1 MAYQVL
7 IERKAEKDL
16 KKLPK
21 EIQGKII
28 ETILNLKNN
37 SRPFSVRKIS
47 DSNNYYRLRVSDY
60 RIIYEINDDKKKI
73 NIFRIRHRKEVY
85 LNL

>member
-37 SRPFSVRKIS
+37 SRPFNVRKIS
-47 DSNNYYRLRVSDY
+47 DSDNYYRLRVSDY

-73 NIFRIRHRKEVY
+73 NIFRIRHRKEAY
-85 LNL
+85 FNL